1 MLRSLALFII
11 TFILFSQSAF
21 AVKPAWKIQKLH
33 EDTLRRVAIA
43 HRRAEADSIRMHVV
57 QVVFSMDYAD
67 SLLKQINHLHNTLNS
82 ITNQSKYGF
91 KTIEI
96 DKNLKDMQTSIQVIS
111 ESLARDSTV
120 LNISNLQMFKGLLI
134 DMVEKLHGW
143 KDALYTDKKDLEKMS
158 SDMNAFIRDSLAQK
172 VASDSNFANL
182 HLDELLILTERW
194 KEAKAITNDNIVR
207 IDTLQA
213 NVSRSYFDLTEL
225 QNIVNNQLAGTA
237 TKAFSKE
244 YNFLWDIHPATT
256 LDEVTYYTKQSF
268 NERMKVL
275 KYYLTL
281 NIAAWLSIVIIGFVF
296 FLWVF
301 RNYRRIKA
309 IPVNGDVEAF
319 PFKYIHP
326 VPVLSTLIFIL
337 SLAPFYGFDQPA
349 LYVEILQLLVLIPL
363 TFLFLRTWPHQL
375 FFYWGLLVALCACTS
390 VMNAIIT
397 PGWPLRF
404 FLLGLNIVSVLFGV
418 RFLSA
423 YKKTMPLGKMV
434 WVVAILYIV
443 MNVLAIIS
451 NTAGR
456 LTLAK
461 ILTSAGVAGLTQIIG
476 LFVLVYISIEAFY
489 LQMKSSR
496 IASGMAQKFSY
507 EEIQNGLFSLLS
519 IGAIVFWLITFAT
532 NLEIYNG
539 VRAFLDTLLNT
550 QRSIGSTSFTIGNIL
565 SFILILYVVS
575 VLQKYI
581 GYFFGETE
589 EDFVGDLDKKESR
602 LVIFRLIIIMVGFFI
617 AVVASGL
624 PVDKVTVVLGALGVG
639 IGLGLQNIVYNL
651 VSGVILIFEKPMQIG
666 DYIEVADK
674 QGRVQNIG
682 IRASKLVT
690 PDGSEIIV
698 PNGDILSSHMVNW
711 TRSNNNRRT
720 KLSFGIE
727 PSSELETAK
736 SVILEELK
744 ASPHVIPE
752 RPVEILVNNL
762 SEKSA
767 AISINV
773 WINSIYKEEE
783 FKSEVL
789 ANIYKRL
796 SEKNVKIV

>member
-1 MLRSLALFII
+1 MSKSFTISLIAVLLF
-11 TFILFSQSAF
+11 LQGVC
-21 AVKPAWKIQKLH
+21 AVKPAWKMQRLR
-33 EDTLRRVAIA
+33 EDSVRRAAIL
-43 HRRAEADSIRMHVV
+43 HRRAEADSIRKHVV
-57 QVVFSMDYAD
+57 QVVFSLDYAD
-67 SLLKQINHLHNTLNS
+67 SLLMQINHLHNILNEV
-82 ITNQSKYGF
+82 TNQSKYGF

-96 DKNLKDMQTSIQVIS
+96 DDNLKSMQAAIQVIS
-111 ESLARDSTV
+111 QSLGRDSTV
-120 LNISNLQMFKGLLI
+120 LNISNLQMFHGLLQN
-134 DMVEKLHGW
+134 MVTKLHEW
-143 KDALYTDKKDLEKMS
+143 KDILYKDNKDLASMS
-158 SDMNAFIRDSLAQK
+158 AAMNAFIRDSLAQK
-172 VASDSNFANL
+172 VAADSNFANL

-194 KEAKAITNDNIVR
+194 KEARAITQANITR
-207 IDTLQA
+207 IDTLME
-213 NVSRSYFDLTEL
+213 NVSSSYFNVTEL
-225 QNIVNNQLAGTA
+225 QNQVENQLAQTGT
-237 TKAFSKE
+237 KVVSRE
-244 YNFLWDIHPATT
+244 YNYLWDIHSATT
-256 LDEVTYYTKQSF
+256 LDEVTYYTARSF

-281 NIAAWLSIVIIGFVF
+281 NIRDWLTIILIGLVF
-296 FLWVF
+296 FFWIF
-301 RNYRRIKA
+301 RNFKRIKA
-309 IPVNGDVEAF
+309 LPATGDDGDLAF
-319 PFKYIHP
+319 TYIQP
-326 VPVLSTLIFIL
+326 APVLSTLIFIL

-363 TFLFLRTWPHQL
+363 TLLFLRIWPRQL
-375 FFYWGLLVALCACTS
+375 FLFWCLLVVLSLLTS
-390 VMNAIIT
+390 VMNIIIT

-404 FLLGLNIVSVLFGV
+404 FLFGLNIVSLIFGL

-423 YKKTMPLGKMV
+423 YNKTTPLGKIV
-434 WVVAILYIV
+434 RVFIVLYIV
-443 MNVLAIIS
+443 MNALAVIA
-451 NTAGR
+451 NVMGR

-476 LFVLVYISIEAFY
+476 LFVLVQMCIEVFY

-496 IASGMAQKFSY
+496 ISSGMAQKFSY
-507 EEIQNGLFSLLS
+507 ADIRSGLLTLLS
-519 IGAIVFWLITFAT
+519 AGAIIFWLVTFTT
-532 NLEIYNG
+532 NLQIYNA
-539 VRAFLDTLLNT
+539 VRASIDGLLNT
-550 QRSIGSTSFTIGNIL
+550 RHTVGSTEFTIGNIL
-565 SFILILYVVS
+565 TFVFILYVVS
-575 VLQKYI
+575 VLQKYV

-602 LVIFRLIIIMVGFFI
+602 LVIFRLIIIMIGFFL

-720 KLSFGIE
+720 KLSIGIE
-727 PSSELETAK
+727 PASELETAK

-744 ASPHVIPE
+744 KSPHVIQD
-752 RPVEILVNNL
+752 RPVEILLNNL
-762 SEKSA
+762 SEKSVV
-767 AISINV
+767 ISINV

-789 ANIYKRL
+789 ASIYKRL
-796 SEKNVKIV
+796 AEKGMKIV